1 MEARLFSSERA
12 AICWD
17 APLSQVL
24 QTMGAKKRYYRG
36 VIVDGE
42 GKFKGILSARRIL
55 EVIMGKRGV
64 GLKEENGFRWMLH
77 EPVSIFTDESHQI
90 FPEDV
95 GTDTV
100 LKYMSEN
107 LLGYV
112 VLVNEVNAYRGIVE
126 EINFLEHLKGKTLG
140 IRVADIMRS
149 EPVIISHDATM
160 RDAADKMLK
169 ERVRRLPIVKDSRL
183 TGMIT
188 VNDVIR
194 HLLSEDDGR
203 ASLNGGE
210 GMEGALSDCV
220 EAVASREVISCSIT
234 DDAGEVA
241 RMIVDMEI
249 SGLPVLSNEG
259 RLVGIASRIDIVAGA
274 VRMLGV
280 NSVLEMMK

>member
-1 MEARLFSSERA
+1 
-12 AICWD
+12 
-17 APLSQVL
+17 
-24 QTMGAKKRYYRG
+24 
-36 VIVDGE
+36 
-42 GKFKGILSARRIL
+42 
-55 EVIMGKRGV
+55 
-64 GLKEENGFRWMLH
+64 MLH